1 MLAFLL
7 EILKNLKAGIVMN
20 HSKIKNL
27 VGTGLCI
34 ALGLLLPQLFHVIGA
49 GPVFLPMHIPVLI
62 CGLCFGWQYGLVSGV
77 ITPLLCSVLMGMP
90 PIFPV
95 GLSMM
100 FELGAYGA
108 LSGLLYRKF
117 NVNIYVALIGSML
130 AGRIVSGLAST
141 LFYGMAGKEYG
152 VQLFLTGAFV
162 TSIPGIIL
170 QIIIVPL
177 LVIALEKSR
186 VVLQPVKLSA

>member
-1 MLAFLL
+1 
-7 EILKNLKAGIVMN
+7 MN
-20 HSKIKNL
+20 HLKIKNL
-27 VGTGLCI
+27 VGTALCM

-49 GPVFLPMHIPVLI
+49 GPVFLPMHIPVLL
-62 CGLCFGWQYGLVSGV
+62 CGFCFGWQYGLVCGV
-77 ITPLLCSVLMGMP
+77 ITPLLSSILTGMP

-117 NVNIYVALIGSML
+117 NLNIYIALIGSML

-141 LFYGMAGKEYG
+141 LFYGMAGKAYG
-152 VQLFLTGAFV
+152 VQIFLAGAFV

-170 QIIIVPL
+170 QIVIVPL

-186 VVLQPVKLSA
+186 VVLQPIKLNA